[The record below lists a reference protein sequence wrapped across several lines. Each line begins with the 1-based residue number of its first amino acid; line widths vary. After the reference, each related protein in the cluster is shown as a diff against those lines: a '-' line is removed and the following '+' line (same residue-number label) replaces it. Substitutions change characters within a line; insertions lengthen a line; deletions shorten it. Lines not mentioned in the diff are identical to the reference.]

1 VGWKPLTK
9 LGEGVSYQHPNFS
22 DYRRE
27 TIVLYLKAG
36 GLIERLPSDPLVL
49 LVVGMLISD
58 DVGAF
63 SEQSLLAAMND
74 PSTLQA
80 ARTLI
85 ERAKND

>member
-1 VGWKPLTK
+1 
-9 LGEGVSYQHPNFS
+9 VSLQPANFS

-36 GLIERLPSDPLVL
+36 GLVERLPGNALVF

-58 DVGAF
+58 DVGEF
-63 SEQSLLAAMND
+63 TEQALLAAMDD

-85 ERAKND
+85 KKAKND